1 MLVNTKKI
9 FEKAN
14 KEFYAIGAFN
24 ISNIEMI
31 NAIIS
36 AAEEEKAPVILQ
48 ISEKALNYAGFE
60 ELTTVAK
67 LAAENAKV
75 PVAIH
80 LDHGSSVE
88 IAKKCIEAGFT
99 SVMIDMSHQPFKEN
113 VKITNE
119 VVKLAKKKNVSVES
133 ELGVLGGIE
142 DDTKSD
148 TILLTDPKDAFEFV
162 EKTKIDSL
170 AIAVGTSHGAYKFK
184 CKPELAID
192 RITEIKKLTKMPLVL
207 HGASGVPKEILD
219 KAKKYGAK
227 LKDAQ
232 GVPDEQIKKAIAA
245 GINKVNIDTDTRLA
259 FTAAIREFLA
269 TNKESFDPRE
279 ILGAASEAIKQNA
292 KQKIRLFGSEGK
304 A

>member
-24 ISNIEMI
+24 VSNIEMI
-31 NAIIS
+31 NAIVA
-36 AAEEEKAPVILQ
+36 AAEEEKSPVILQ
-48 ISEKALNYAGFE
+48 ISEKAIAYAGLE
-60 ELTTVAK
+60 Q
-67 LAAENAKV
+67 LAAAAKIAASNARV

-80 LDHGSSVE
+80 LDHGSSAE

-113 VKITNE
+113 VQITKE
-119 VVKLAKKKNVSVES
+119 VVKLAKKKNVSVEA
-133 ELGVLGGIE
+133 EIGVLGGIE
-142 DDTKSD
+142 DNVKSD
-148 TILLTDPKDAFEFV
+148 TILLTDPKEAFEFA

-170 AIAVGTSHGAYKFK
+170 AVAVGTSHGAYKFK

-192 RITEIKKLTKMPLVL
+192 RITEIKKLTKLPLVL
-207 HGASGVPKEILD
+207 HGASGVPKQLLD

-259 FTAAIREFLA
+259 FTAAVREFLA
-269 TNKESFDPRE
+269 TNKENFDPRE
-279 ILGAASEAIKQNA
+279 ILSHASEAIKQNA
-292 KQKIRLFGSEGK
+292 KEKIRLFGSSGK